1 MVCNKNLSISDILS
15 IAKYMDENGLIGNN
29 ITINI
34 NVDSKE
40 TLRKLNEDF
49 YYRLNTVDENVDF
62 DNDEFIVN
70 VCGLKFKYM
79 LTDEDKA

>member
-1 MVCNKNLSISDILS
+1 MGSNKILSITDILS
-15 IAKYMDENGLIGNN
+15 IAKYMDENELIGDNVS
-29 ITINI
+29 INI

-62 DNDEFIVN
+62 DNKEFVVN
-70 VCGLKFKYM
+70 VCGLKFIYK

>member
-49 YYRLNTVDENVDF
+49 YYRLNAVDENVDF

-70 VCGLKFKYM
+70 VCGLKFRYR
-79 LTDEDKA
+79 LDNEDKT

>member
-1 MVCNKNLSISDILS
+1 MVCNKNLSITDILS
-15 IAKYMDENGLIGNN
+15 IAKYMDENELIGDNVS
-29 ITINI
+29 INI

-62 DNDEFIVN
+62 DNKEFVVN
-70 VCGLKFKYM
+70 VCGLKFIYK
-79 LTDEDKA
+79 LNDEDKA

>member
-1 MVCNKNLSISDILS
+1 MGCNRNLSITDILS
-15 IAKYMDENGLIGNN
+15 IAKYMDENELIGDNVS
-29 ITINI
+29 INI

-62 DNDEFIVN
+62 DNKEFVVN
-70 VCGLKFKYM
+70 VCGLKFIYK

>member
-70 VCGLKFKYM
+70 VCGLKFRYR
-79 LTDEDKA
+79 LANEDKT

>member
-1 MVCNKNLSISDILS
+1 MVCNKNLSITDILS
-15 IAKYMDENGLIGNN
+15 IAKYMDENELIGDNVS
-29 ITINI
+29 INI

-62 DNDEFIVN
+62 DNKEFVVN
-70 VCGLKFKYM
+70 VCGLKFIYK